1 MKCMDCGRPTT
12 GCTGRCRTCRA
23 EHRRRARSE
32 IGKAAVAPRPT
43 RQCPHCGTMR
53 DAGDAH
59 LYECPKCGTA
69 GFDCCVPGR
78 NTLCWDCDK
87 AATG

>member
-1 MKCMDCGRPTT
+1 MKCLDCGRPTT

-23 EHRRRARSE
+23 EHRRKARSK
-32 IGKAAVAPRPT
+32 IAGAPQPT
-43 RQCPHCGTMR
+43 RQCPHCGTVR
-53 DAGDAH
+53 DVDDAH